1 MEIYTLYPEAFGS
14 NCYLL
19 VSGQSAAVIDPSAD
33 AKDIVGLADEKNAVI
48 KYIILTHGHFD
59 HISSLD
65 ELRDKTMAPAYIH
78 EADDEMLTD
87 GMKNAHAL
95 FFGRDKKWRP
105 ADKLLKNGDL
115 LELGDETLKII
126 STPGHSKGSICILC
140 GDKLITG
147 DTIFA
152 SGYGRYDLHGGDV
165 NELSASLSS
174 LKDLDHKLTIYPGHG
189 GTARLGDAIE
199 NLLYY

>member
-1 MEIYTLYPEAFGS
+1 LEIYTLYPEAFGS

-19 VSGQSAAVIDPSAD
+19 VSGQSAAVIDPSVDASEIAD
-33 AKDIVGLADEKNAVI
+33 LAAKKNAEI

-65 ELRDKTMAPAYIH
+65 TLRDMTASPAYIH
-78 EADDEMLTD
+78 EADNEMLTD

-105 ADKLLKNGDL
+105 AEGLLKDGDTL
-115 LELGDETLKII
+115 SLGDETLKII

-140 GDKLITG
+140 GDKLISG
-147 DTIFA
+147 DTLFA
-152 SGYGRYDLHGGDV
+152 NGFGRYDLHGGNA
-165 NELSASLSS
+165 NELSESLASL
-174 LKDLDHKLTIYPGHG
+174 KTLDPELRIYPGHG
-189 GTARLGDAIE
+189 DTAKLGRALE